1 MKVSM
6 NWISE
11 YVDLSGLDV
20 DDLIRR
26 FTLSTAEVEEVYHLG
41 TEINGVVVAEITKV
55 EEHPNSKK
63 LHLLELDL
71 GETTD
76 RCVCG
81 APNVRVGLRVPFAPF
96 GASVVGMTIGEAT
109 IAGVVS
115 RGMCCSAAELGIA
128 DSSSGLLELPGD
140 APLGKPVKELYAFED
155 VVFEVDNKSLTNRPD
170 LWGHYGIARE
180 FSAIAK
186 RPLKPLALQDLSAYD
201 ALPAV
206 PLGEID
212 PELCYRYSAI
222 RADGITK
229 KVSPIDMQIR
239 LYYCGMRAIS
249 LLADL
254 TNYVMLE
261 LGQPTHA
268 FDSRM
273 VGTIGVQRFKEPFA
287 FQTLDGTERK
297 IDPETLMITSD
308 GKPVAVAGV
317 MGGLNSEIVSD
328 TDSVTLECATFSA
341 VSVRKTSSRIGLRTD
356 ASMRYEKTLDPALC
370 ALAAGRFLKLL
381 LSIDPGAQV
390 ASRYTD
396 CCQYR
401 YPEIELH
408 FTKAFVDRYTGI
420 DISDEQIEDTLAR
433 LGFGVTRSG
442 SDFDVKVPSWR
453 ATKDVTIPADV
464 IGCCLR
470 RKALQANVD
479 TFARQLEQDFLENVT
494 KRIVSDIAAGDPAE
508 YCRLLLGEGDR
519 QIPLNAWNQV
529 GSELKKLTESGSAK
543 MPRSLDD
550 YPRIPIVDLVA
561 CSKVEKMRL
570 LVQEAMDKCVEGF
583 KRYIPLFVK
592 LVLLENIEDY
602 VREEEPQR
610 RREIEDQLLRMS
622 GGTMADVQDASDYLE
637 RLSELNEKA
646 MAVRMLNCHSQSVYL
661 LISDRTYGDWN
672 ALYDNHLHMNSCEVF
687 NYHSLE
693 EFEFQSLMLTT
704 WDRERYERNR
714 ERFFRQDEQVF

>member
-1 MKVSM
+1 MPHTV
-6 NWISE
+6 ISLPAQATRATIVLDHLKEERSKGLAHQMGCVFRANE
-11 YVDLSGLDV
+11 YLYLTDRELSLDQQNAAETMRDALYQRISVKRTLIDTGYKFTFAFFEEIRSLDKERLDV
-20 DDLIRR
+20 ILHFIK
-26 FTLSTAEVEEVYHLG
+26 A
-41 TEINGVVVAEITKV
+41 TK
-55 EEHPNSKK
+55 
-63 LHLLELDL
+63 LLL
-71 GETTD
+71 
-76 RCVCG
+76 G
-81 APNVRVGLRVPFAPF
+81 APGLEIKAYICVSKVRQDSIEDMERLDSCVDRLLGDVQGDAPRIVLIDALPLKDAEHWMRAVVRALNVLSRDNELSNRFKAEFF
-96 GASVVGMTIGEAT
+96 GKTIWNWTMTEFDVDAREENEKASEELKRLLNWDGVFPTSILQQNFKALVDTIQKKYR
-109 IAGVVS
+109 S
-115 RGMCCSAAELGIA
+115 
-128 DSSSGLLELPGD
+128 DLELPSQ
-140 APLGKPVKELYAFED
+140 
-155 VVFEVDNKSLTNRPD
+155 N
-170 LWGHYGIARE
+170 
-180 FSAIAK
+180 
-186 RPLKPLALQDLSAYD
+186 
-201 ALPAV
+201 V
-206 PLGEID
+206 P
-212 PELCYRYSAI
+212 
-222 RADGITK
+222 
-229 KVSPIDMQIR
+229 
-239 LYYCGMRAIS
+239 
-249 LLADL
+249 
-254 TNYVMLE
+254 
-261 LGQPTHA
+261 
-268 FDSRM
+268 
-273 VGTIGVQRFKEPFA
+273 
-287 FQTLDGTERK
+287 
-297 IDPETLMITSD
+297 
-308 GKPVAVAGV
+308 
-317 MGGLNSEIVSD
+317 
-328 TDSVTLECATFSA
+328 
-341 VSVRKTSSRIGLRTD
+341 
-356 ASMRYEKTLDPALC
+356 
-370 ALAAGRFLKLL
+370 
-381 LSIDPGAQV
+381 
-390 ASRYTD
+390 
-396 CCQYR
+396 
-401 YPEIELH
+401 
-408 FTKAFVDRYTGI
+408 
-420 DISDEQIEDTLAR
+420 
-433 LGFGVTRSG
+433 
-442 SDFDVKVPSWR
+442 
-453 ATKDVTIPADV
+453 IPADV

-479 TFARQLEQDFLENVT
+479 AFARQLEQDFLENVT